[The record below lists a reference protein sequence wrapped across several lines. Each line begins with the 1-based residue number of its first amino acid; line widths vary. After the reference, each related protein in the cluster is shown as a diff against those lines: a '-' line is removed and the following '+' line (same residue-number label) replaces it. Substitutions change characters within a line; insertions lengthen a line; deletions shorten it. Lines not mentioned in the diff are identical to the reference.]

1 MAQRV
6 SSRRRRS
13 RRVDG
18 VWARVDAL
26 VARRVAPRGHDGG
39 GSLTRCVGSL
49 AATSTAL
56 RRRGIAWT
64 PSTRVD
70 TIFPTLK
77 VGTDS
82 ESAPARREALVVEEA
97 HAPVVDLPVLLR
109 ELFVFFMINT
119 AVARE

>member
-6 SSRRRRS
+6 SSRRRPP

-39 GSLTRCVGSL
+39 GSL

-70 TIFPTLK
+70 NIFPTLK

-82 ESAPARREALVVEEA
+82 ESAPARREALVVEEPHPA
-97 HAPVVDLPVLLR
+97 VVDLPVLLGELLVLLVVDAAVPR
-109 ELFVFFMINT
+109 EQLG
-119 AVARE
+119 R